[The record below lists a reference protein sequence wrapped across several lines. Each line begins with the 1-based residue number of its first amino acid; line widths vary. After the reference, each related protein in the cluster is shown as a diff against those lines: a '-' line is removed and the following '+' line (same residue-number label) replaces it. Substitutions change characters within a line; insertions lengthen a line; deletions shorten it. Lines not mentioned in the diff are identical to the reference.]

1 MQEEIIYSLLMP
13 AANRCACFCVQ
24 VVGFHNLLISAGRWC
39 GLSSELSESHTCC
52 FAPSHCKKNTTTH
65 RYTLKITTP
74 DRTSST
80 TRTHLAL
87 KRSLL
92 STILRDQTARP
103 SLISVLLAVFPVTHT
118 HTTLPTPLMKSGN

>member
-52 FAPSHCKKNTTTH
+52 FAPSHCKKTQLHTV
-65 RYTLKITTP
+65 TP
-74 DRTSST
+74 AKLP
-80 TRTHLAL
+80 HLIAQAQ
-87 KRSLL
+87 R
-92 STILRDQTARP
+92 RA
-103 SLISVLLAVFPVTHT
+103 HT
-118 HTTLPTPLMKSGN
+118 WL